1 MEINEDTEDGIQINT
16 PKQKENQKVI
26 KFFFSK
32 FKKHELSEDDKNFI
46 KNKNDIFSEE
56 TIKPSLA
63 LFNKNNIINKN
74 NCFIEAD
81 KTTKNYFPLVSFK
94 LNFPLVSFKLNNNNH
109 IMKIEEKNYDL
120 KNNSLN
126 ATTIKGGLRIK
137 NIISD
142 PNTRWIMEVD
152 GKKLEFSSSFEL
164 FDYLTNY
171 ILPNK
176 RLDNYIIKM
185 TNINNKQYISEYQGG
200 KLYINLMK
208 YLPLYFKN
216 FNIDDNTA
224 ENYFSNNNNLY
235 GIHDY
240 ENEYQQESD
249 ENNYLVEQNYLN
261 PNNDLNFGFNANS

>member
-26 KFFFSK
+26 NLFFSK
-32 FKKHELSEDDKNFI
+32 FKKHELSKDDKNFI
-46 KNKNDIFSEE
+46 KNKNDIFSVES
-56 TIKPSLA
+56 IKPSLA
-63 LFNKNNIINKN
+63 LFDENNIINKN

-81 KTTKNYFPLVSFK
+81 KTIKNY
-94 LNFPLVSFKLNNNNH
+94 FPLVSFKLNNNNH
-109 IMKIEEKNYDL
+109 IMKL
-120 KNNSLN
+120 
-126 ATTIKGGLRIK
+126 KGGRGIK

-176 RLDNYIIKM
+176 RLDSYIIKM
-185 TNINNKQYISEYQGG
+185 TNINNKQYISEYKGG
-200 KLYINLMK
+200 ELYINLMK

-224 ENYFSNNNNLY
+224 ENYNANNNNLY

-240 ENEYQQESD
+240 ENESEQESD
-249 ENNYLVEQNYLN
+249 ENNYLVERYNLH
-261 PNNDLNFGFNANS
+261 PNNDINSEFNANS

>member
-26 KFFFSK
+26 NLFFSK
-32 FKKHELSEDDKNFI
+32 FKKHELSKDDKNFI
-46 KNKNDIFSEE
+46 KNKNDIFSVES
-56 TIKPSLA
+56 IKPSLA
-63 LFNKNNIINKN
+63 LFDENNIINKN

-81 KTTKNYFPLVSFK
+81 KTIKNY
-94 LNFPLVSFKLNNNNH
+94 FPLVSFKLNNNNH
-109 IMKIEEKNYDL
+109 IMKL
-120 KNNSLN
+120 
-126 ATTIKGGLRIK
+126 KGGRGIK

-176 RLDNYIIKM
+176 RLDSYIIKM
-185 TNINNKQYISEYQGG
+185 TNINNKQYISEYKGG
-200 KLYINLMK
+200 ELYINLMK

-224 ENYFSNNNNLY
+224 ENYNANNNNLN
-235 GIHDY
+235 GIHNI
-240 ENEYQQESD
+240 ENEYEQESD
-249 ENNYLVEQNYLN
+249 ENNYLVEQYNLN
-261 PNNDLNFGFNANS
+261 PNNDINFGFNDNS

>member
-16 PKQKENQKVI
+16 QKQKENQKVI

-32 FKKHELSEDDKNFI
+32 FKKHELSKDDKNFI

-94 LNFPLVSFKLNNNNH
+94 LNNNNH
-109 IMKIEEKNYDL
+109 IMKIEEKNNDL
-120 KNNSLN
+120 NINLN
-126 ATTIKGGLRIK
+126 ATTIKGGRGIK
-137 NIISD
+137 KIISD

-176 RLDNYIIKM
+176 RLDSYIIKM
-185 TNINNKQYISEYQGG
+185 TNINNKQYISEYKGG
-200 KLYINLMK
+200 ELYINLMK

-240 ENEYQQESD
+240 ENEYEQESD
-249 ENNYLVEQNYLN
+249 ENNYLVEQYNLN
-261 PNNDLNFGFNANS
+261 PNNDINFGFNDNS

>member
-26 KFFFSK
+26 NLFFSK
-32 FKKHELSEDDKNFI
+32 FKKHELSKDDKNFI
-46 KNKNDIFSEE
+46 KNKNDIFSVES
-56 TIKPSLA
+56 IKPSLA
-63 LFNKNNIINKN
+63 LFDENNIINKN

-81 KTTKNYFPLVSFK
+81 KTIKNYFPLVSFK
-94 LNFPLVSFKLNNNNH
+94 LNFPHVSFKLNNNNH
-109 IMKIEEKNYDL
+109 IMKIEEKNNDI
-120 KNNSLN
+120 NINLN
-126 ATTIKGGLRIK
+126 ATTIKGGRGLK
-137 NIISD
+137 KIISD

-185 TNINNKQYISEYQGG
+185 TNINNKQYISEYKGG
-200 KLYINLMK
+200 ELYINLMK

-224 ENYFSNNNNLY
+224 ENYNANNNNLN

-240 ENEYQQESD
+240 ENEYEQESD